1 MSDQPNP
8 QKAIYLSP
16 NQKRLPGND
25 RQASQPAGPQAQWVP
40 HQSDMALDAWGEAV
54 RLLRES
60 GKLEGRG

>member
-16 NQKRLPGND
+16 NQKRLRGNG
-25 RQASQPAGPQAQWVP
+25 RQASQPARPQAQWVP
-40 HQSDMALDAWGEAV
+40 HRSDMALDAWGEAV

-60 GKLEGRG
+60 GKLEGRS